1 MTTADREGK
10 RKGNHCGDQ
19 CRKYNPAAY
28 QYVLPARANPG
39 SYTQLSPLVQS
50 EKITR
55 STSRKNRIQKK
66 HLFFL
71 IIAGTSIP
79 PLTGKKEKLSE
90 IAL

>member
-28 QYVLPARANPG
+28 RYVLPARANPG
-39 SYTQLSPLVQS
+39 SYTQRSPLVQS

-55 STSRKNRIQKK
+55 STSRKNQDPKK
-66 HLFFL
+66 THFL